1 MTEAAADHTSDPLA
15 GTNPDINQALVFE
28 AIVDKIPDNL
38 LLTMDGEDFT
48 YRQIDDL
55 ANQMGHLLKAHGVE
69 PGSHIALYMKNSTE
83 HLTALIATMKIRVAG
98 INVNYRYT
106 PAELVYLFNDSQS
119 VAVMVDAEFAETMA
133 TALPELETVKTI
145 FSVGG
150 VPEVL
155 ATACADAGVTVVD
168 LDAEMPGQS
177 AERDFEPARGDDK
190 WIVYTGG
197 TTGFPKGVQWNHSDY
212 YYACLSGGNPYGE
225 KRHSP
230 AEVAEHINPDGGFRV
245 VMSAPLMHGAGL
257 FTLLTFVNLGGH
269 LLMFRDFDPEK
280 IVRTVAERQGQLLVF
295 VGDGMAVPITDAIV
309 ANKDKLDFSS
319 LFMVASGGGIW
330 SKATRDRLLEV
341 LPNIMTRDNFGASE
355 SGNDGELAITE
366 KSELTIPSSAKI
378 GLIDE
383 SYKPIEPGSDE
394 IGYIVRRGHVPV
406 GYWND
411 PEKTAK
417 TFPVIDGHRVSV
429 LGDMGQLREDGTI
442 VFLGRGSGCINTGGE
457 KVFPEEVEQALK
469 AHPAVH
475 DALVAGAPDE
485 RYGQKVA
492 AVVSFREGQSASFEE
507 LTEFLRG
514 SLANYKVP
522 KTIVDV
528 PEIRR
533 SPAGKAD
540 YKWAKDTVAA
550 G

>member
-1 MTEAAADHTSDPLA
+1 MTDAAADQSTDPLA
-15 GTNPDINQALVFE
+15 GTNPEMNEAAVFE
-28 AIVDKIPDNL
+28 AVADKIPDNL
-38 LLTMDGEDFT
+38 LLTMDGVDYT
-48 YRQIDDL
+48 YRQIDEL
-55 ANQMGHLLKAHGVE
+55 ANRMGHLLKAHGAE
-69 PGSHIALYMKNSTE
+69 PQSHIALYMKNSAE
-83 HLTALIATMKIRVAG
+83 HMAAIVAAMKIRVAG

-119 VAVMVDAEFAETMA
+119 VAVLVDAEFAETMA
-133 TALPELETVKTI
+133 AAVPKLETARTVLV
-145 FSVGG
+145 VGG
-150 VPEVL
+150 VPQVL
-155 ATACADAGVTVVD
+155 ADACAENGLTVVD
-168 LDAEMPGQS
+168 VDAELPGQS
-177 AERDFEPARGDDK
+177 AERDFDPVRGDDH

-197 TTGFPKGVQWNHSDY
+197 TTGFPKGVQWHMSDY
-212 YYACLSGGNPYGE
+212 YYACLSGGNPYGD

-230 AEVAEHINPDGGFRV
+230 QEVADNVSPEGGFKIV
-245 VMSAPLMHGAGL
+245 ISAPLMHGAGL

-269 LLMFRDFDPEK
+269 LVMFRDFDAEV
-280 IVRTVAERQGQLLVF
+280 IVDATAEYKAQLLMF
-295 VGDGMAVPITDAIV
+295 VGDGMAVPITDALL
-309 ANKDKLDFSS
+309 AAKDTKDFSS

-330 SKATRDRLLEV
+330 SKTSRDRLVAEF
-341 LPNIMTRDNFGASE
+341 PNVIIRDNFGASE
-355 SGNDGELAITE
+355 SGNDGEMSLNE
-366 KSELTIPSSAKI
+366 DGEMLLPPGPRL

-383 SYKPIEPGSDE
+383 SNQPIEPGSDE

-417 TFPVIDGHRVSV
+417 TFPEVDGRRVSI
-429 LGDMGQLREDGTI
+429 LGDMGRVREDGTI

-492 AVVSFREGQSASFEE
+492 AVVSFREGMSAAPEE
-507 LTEFLRG
+507 LSAFLRE

-522 KTIVDV
+522 KVIVDV

-540 YKWAKDTVAA
+540 YKWAKERISSN
-550 G
+550 

>member
-1 MTEAAADHTSDPLA
+1 MTDAAADHTSDPLA
-15 GTNPDINQALVFE
+15 GTNPDMNQALVFE

-55 ANQMGHLLKAHGVE
+55 ANQMGHLLKAHGIE
-69 PGSHIALYMKNSTE
+69 PGNHVALYMKNSTP
-83 HLTALIATMKIRVAG
+83 HMAAIVATMKIRVAG

-119 VAVMVDAEFAETMA
+119 AGVLVDAEFADTMA
-133 TALPELETVKTI
+133 AAVPKLETVKTI

-155 ATACADAGVTVVD
+155 TTACAENGIAIVD
-168 LDAEMPGQS
+168 LDTEMPTHS
-177 AERDFEPARGDDK
+177 TARDFEAARGDDK

-212 YYACLSGGNPYGE
+212 YYACLSGGNPYGD

-245 VMSAPLMHGAGL
+245 VVSAPLMHGAGL

-269 LLMFRDFDPEK
+269 LLMFRDFDAEQ

-330 SKATRDRLLEV
+330 SKATRDRLLAV

-383 SYKPIEPGSDE
+383 SNNPITPGSEE
-394 IGYIVRRGHVPV
+394 IGYIVRRGHIPV

-417 TFPVIDGHRVSV
+417 TFPEVEGRRVSV

-442 VFLGRGSGCINTGGE
+442 VFLGRGSGTINTGGE

-469 AHPAVH
+469 AHPTVH

-492 AVVSFREGQSASFEE
+492 AVVSFREGQSATVEE
-507 LTEFLRG
+507 LTAFLRE

-540 YKWAKDTVAA
+540 YKWAKEQISSE
-550 G
+550 

>member
-417 TFPVIDGHRVSV
+417 TFPVIDGRRVSV

>member
-1 MTEAAADHTSDPLA
+1 MTDAAADHTSDPLA
-15 GTNPDINQALVFE
+15 GTNPEMNQALVFE

-55 ANQMGHLLKAHGVE
+55 ANQMGHVLRAHGTE
-69 PGSHIALYMKNSTE
+69 PGDHVALYMKNSTP
-83 HLTALIATMKIRVAG
+83 HMAAIIATMKIRVAG

-119 VAVMVDAEFAETMA
+119 TGVLVDAEFAETMA
-133 TALPELETVKTI
+133 AAAPKLETVKTI

-155 ATACADAGVTVVD
+155 ATACAENGIAVVD
-168 LDAEMPGQS
+168 LDTEMS
-177 AERDFEPARGDDK
+177 AASTARDFEPARGDDK

-230 AEVAEHINPDGGFRV
+230 AEVAEHINPEGGFKV
-245 VMSAPLMHGAGL
+245 VVSAPLMHGAGL
-257 FTLLTFVNLGGH
+257 FTLLTFVNLGQ
-269 LLMFRDFDPEK
+269 M
-280 IVRTVAERQGQLLVF
+280 LVF

-355 SGNDGELAITE
+355 SGNDGELAISE
-366 KSELTIPSSAKI
+366 KAELTLPSSARI
-378 GLIDE
+378 GLINE
-383 SYKPIEPGSDE
+383 SNQPINPGSDE

-417 TFPVIDGHRVSV
+417 TFPEVGGRRVSV
-429 LGDMGQLREDGTI
+429 LGDMGQIREDGTI

-457 KVFPEEVEQALK
+457 KVFPEEVEQAIK

-485 RYGQKVA
+485 RFGQKVA
-492 AVVSFREGQSASFEE
+492 AVVSFREGQSATNEE
-507 LTEFLRG
+507 LTTFLRE

-540 YKWAKDTVAA
+540 YKWAKDQVS
-550 G
+550 

>member
-1 MTEAAADHTSDPLA
+1 MTDVAASSTDPLA
-15 GTNPDINQALVFE
+15 GTNPEMNQAAVFE
-28 AIVDKIPDNL
+28 AVADKIPDNL
-38 LLTMDGEDFT
+38 LLTMDGVDHT
-48 YRQIDDL
+48 YRQVDEL
-55 ANQMGHLLKAHGVE
+55 ANRMGHLLKGHGAE
-69 PGSHIALYMKNSTE
+69 PQSHVALYMKNSTE
-83 HLTALIATMKIRVAG
+83 HMAAIVATMKIRVAG

-119 VAVMVDAEFAETMA
+119 VAVIVDTEFAVTMA
-133 TALPELETVKTI
+133 AAVPKLETARTI
-145 FSVGG
+145 LVVGG
-150 VPEVL
+150 VPQVL
-155 ATACADAGVTVVD
+155 ADACAEHGLTVVD
-168 LDAEMPGQS
+168 VDAELPKQS
-177 AERDFEPARGDDK
+177 AERDFEPARGDDH
-190 WIVYTGG
+190 WVVYTGG
-197 TTGFPKGVQWNHSDY
+197 TTGFPKGVHWHMSDY
-212 YYACLSGGNPYGE
+212 YYACLSGGNPYGD

-230 AEVAEHINPDGGFRV
+230 AEVAEHVSPDGGFRV
-245 VMSAPLMHGAGL
+245 VCSAPLMHGAGL

-269 LLMFRDFDPEK
+269 LIMFRDFDAET
-280 IVRTVAERQGQLLVF
+280 IIRTAAERQAQMLVF
-295 VGDGMAVPITDAIV
+295 VGDGMAVPLTDAIV
-309 ANKDKLDFSS
+309 AKSGELDLSS
-319 LFMVASGGGIW
+319 LFLAASGGGIW
-330 SKATRDRLLEV
+330 SKASRDRLV
-341 LPNIMTRDNFGASE
+341 AALPHVMTRDNFGASE
-355 SGNDGELAITE
+355 SGNDGEMAINE
-366 KSELTIPSSAKI
+366 KSELSLPSGPRI

-383 SYKPIEPGSDE
+383 SNKAIQPGSEE

-417 TFPVIDGHRVSV
+417 TFPVVDGVRVSV
-429 LGDMGQLREDGTI
+429 LGDMGQIREDGTI

-492 AVVSFREGQSASFEE
+492 AVVSFREGMSAEPEE
-507 LTEFLRG
+507 LSAFLRE

-522 KTIVDV
+522 KVIVDV

-540 YKWAKDTVAA
+540 YKWAKERISTN
-550 G
+550 

>member
-1 MTEAAADHTSDPLA
+1 MTDAAAAQSTDPLA
-15 GTNPDINQALVFE
+15 GTNPEMNEAAVFE
-28 AIVDKIPDNL
+28 AVADKIPDNL
-38 LLTMDGEDFT
+38 LLTMDGVDYT
-48 YRQIDDL
+48 YRQMDEL
-55 ANQMGHLLKAHGVE
+55 ANQMGHLLQAHGIE
-69 PGSHIALYMKNSTE
+69 PRSHVGLYMKNSAE
-83 HLTALIATMKIRVAG
+83 HMAAIVAAMKIRVAG

-106 PAELVYLFNDSQS
+106 PAELVYLFNDSQCG
-119 VAVMVDAEFAETMA
+119 AILVDAEFAETMA
-133 TALPELETVKTI
+133 AAVPKLETTRTV
-145 FSVGG
+145 FVVGG
-150 VPEVL
+150 VPQVL
-155 ATACADAGVTVVD
+155 ADACAENGLTVVD
-168 LDAEMPGQS
+168 VDAELPKQS
-177 AERDFEPARGDDK
+177 AERGFEPARGDDH

-197 TTGFPKGVQWNHSDY
+197 TTGFPKGVQWHMSDY
-212 YYACLSGGNPYGE
+212 YYACLSGGNPYGD

-230 AEVAEHINPDGGFRV
+230 QEVADNVSPDGGFKI

-269 LLMFRDFDPEK
+269 LIMFRDFDAQV
-280 IVRTVAERQGQLLVF
+280 IVDATADYKAQLLMF
-295 VGDGMAVPITDAIV
+295 VGDGMAVPITDALLE
-309 ANKDKLDFSS
+309 AKKTKDFSS

-330 SKATRDRLLEV
+330 SKTSRDRVVAEF
-341 LPNIMTRDNFGASE
+341 PNMIIRDNFGASE
-355 SGNDGELAITE
+355 SGNDGEMSLNE
-366 KSELTIPSSAKI
+366 EGEMLLPPGPRL

-383 SYKPIEPGSDE
+383 SNKPIAPGSDE

-411 PEKTAK
+411 PEKSAK
-417 TFPVIDGHRVSV
+417 TFPVVDGHRVSV
-429 LGDMGQLREDGTI
+429 LGDMGRIREDGTI

-492 AVVSFREGQSASFEE
+492 AVVSFREGMSAEEEE
-507 LTEFLRG
+507 LTEFLRE

-522 KTIVDV
+522 KVIVDV

-540 YKWAKDTVAA
+540 YKWAKDRISSN
-550 G
+550 

>member
-1 MTEAAADHTSDPLA
+1 
-15 GTNPDINQALVFE
+15 
-28 AIVDKIPDNL
+28 
-38 LLTMDGEDFT
+38 
-48 YRQIDDL
+48 
-55 ANQMGHLLKAHGVE
+55 VE

-155 ATACADAGVTVVD
+155 ATACADAGVTRGD

-177 AERDFEPARGDDK
+177 AERYFEPARGDDK

-341 LPNIMTRDNFGASE
+341 LPNIMTRDNSGASE

-417 TFPVIDGHRVSV
+417 TFPVIDGRRVSV

-442 VFLGRGSGCINTGGE
+442 VFLGRGSGCINTGGQ

-540 YKWAKDTVAA
+540 YKWA
-550 G
+550 